1 MCSSQLIDLNH
12 AILHSLT
19 QNRVKVNGI
28 QMGKRKNNQKF
39 EQIKAHLA
47 RNRKK
52 TVGHSVNASI
62 RKTKMTISV
71 KKVQYALKK
80 SLSK

>member
-1 MCSSQLIDLNH
+1 
-12 AILHSLT
+12 
-19 QNRVKVNGI
+19 
-28 QMGKRKNNQKF
+28 MGKRKNNQKF